1 MSFAKL
7 ELGDYE
13 NALND
18 LKRSEKLF
26 KKNNDKEFFS
36 IFRNESLKKVLK
48 IYELNNDLEKVEEI
62 LEILNKNNKEN
73 ENQLLL
79 GILKFK
85 KGDFYSAISNLLKVY
100 EIDNQ
105 NKECIFYLGKAKL
118 ALKDYK
124 NALSDF
130 KKFQEL
136 DPSDDVV
143 DKLVK
148 TCEKN
153 LSSN

>member
-1 MSFAKL
+1 MCSRKKGVNDRIHMNLTPVGVHRVVLRGKL
-7 ELGDYE
+7 G
-13 NALND
+13 
-18 LKRSEKLF
+18 S
-26 KKNNDKEFFS
+26 
-36 IFRNESLKKVLK
+36 
-48 IYELNNDLEKVEEI
+48 
-62 LEILNKNNKEN
+62 
-73 ENQLLL
+73 
-79 GILKFK
+79 KFK
-85 KGDFYSAISNLLKVY
+85 KGEFYSAISNLLEVY

-143 DKLVK
+143 DKLIE

>member
-1 MSFAKL
+1 M
-7 ELGDYE
+7 
-13 NALND
+13 
-18 LKRSEKLF
+18 R
-26 KKNNDKEFFS
+26 
-36 IFRNESLKKVLK
+36 K
-48 IYELNNDLEKVEEI
+48 IV
-62 LEILNKNNKEN
+62 
-73 ENQLLL
+73 
-79 GILKFK
+79 
-85 KGDFYSAISNLLKVY
+85 
-100 EIDNQ
+100 DN

-136 DPSDDVV
+136 DPIDDVV
-143 DKLVK
+143 DKLIK